1 MDKNELNTYWLLK
14 EKLNKIKKEIVY
26 LACSDAK
33 KLDKL
38 LEEKQKEVN

>member
-1 MDKNELNTYWLLK
+1 MEKNELNTYWLLK

-26 LACSDAK
+26 LACSDSK
-33 KLDKL
+33 KLDRL